1 MQRHFDTFVFDL
13 DGTLLDTL
21 PDLVA
26 LTNRALAD
34 SGFPERTEE
43 EILSFVGNGVR
54 ALMDQAV
61 PLGTEPA
68 AAEEAMQ
75 LWRELYPA
83 CGIELTVAYEGIP
96 ELLAEL
102 KARGKKL
109 AVLSNKFDKGVQDLI
124 PVFFPDTFD
133 AIHGESNDIPRK
145 PDPTGLLRTI
155 EELGA
160 DPETTAY
167 VGDSGSDMLTAHRAG
182 VFALGVAW
190 GYRPED
196 DVRQSGAAAVVHKPS
211 EILAFA

>member
-1 MQRHFDTFVFDL
+1 MQRRFDTFIFDL

-34 SGFPERTEE
+34 SGFPARTED

-68 AAEEAMQ
+68 AAEAAMQ

-83 CGIELTVAYEGIP
+83 CGIELTVAYDGIA

-109 AVLSNKFDKGVQDLI
+109 AVLSNKFDQGVRDLI
-124 PVFFPDTFD
+124 PLFFPDTFD
-133 AIHGESNDIPRK
+133 VVHGECKDIPRK
-145 PDPTGLLRTI
+145 PDPAGLLHTI

-160 DPETTAY
+160 NPETTAY
-167 VGDSGSDMLTAHRAG
+167 VGDSGSDMLTGHRAG
-182 VFALGVAW
+182 VFAIGVSW
-190 GYRPED
+190 GYRSVDEL
-196 DVRQSGAAAVVHKPS
+196 QQNGALAIVHEPA